1 MVNITESHLK
11 ENLKVLLIPMD
22 PLLKSLKVNS
32 TTAEFQVHINII
44 IMFITIHVL
53 FCLVSFYFIIIIII
67 IIITIILILI
77 FFLYFF
83 VFFFASVCALLLPVI
98 TVVSQILIET
108 VKLADGCSLLG
119 YFGQLVPKTATS

>member
-11 ENLKVLLIPMD
+11 ENLKVLLIPID
-22 PLLKSLKVNS
+22 LLLKSLKVNS

-44 IMFITIHVL
+44 IMFITTHVL
-53 FCLVSFYFIIIIII
+53 FCLVSFYFIIIIITI
-67 IIITIILILI
+67 ILILILI

-98 TVVSQILIET
+98 TVLSQILIET
-108 VKLADGCSLLG
+108 VKLADECSLLG